1 MLRDKVERKTN
12 QEKDKKNNNQ
22 ENDYYIWYKQN
33 KIKWKEMKLKKK
45 KIWNKERPI
54 KRKRIIIDFFFNFF
68 YQKCHRGHARTAT
81 SFGDKGGSYR
91 ASCVRYGVLE
101 KFLDLIIKLWL
112 MFRSSNLVLWLLGTY
127 GLRESR

>member
-45 KIWNKERPI
+45 SETKKDQSKER
-54 KRKRIIIDFFFNFF
+54 
-68 YQKCHRGHARTAT
+68 
-81 SFGDKGGSYR
+81 
-91 ASCVRYGVLE
+91 
-101 KFLDLIIKLWL
+101 
-112 MFRSSNLVLWLLGTY
+112 
-127 GLRESR
+127 GL